1 MDKLVVTQPLW
12 SNLVLL
18 FLMYPTIT
26 SNDLK
31 IGESSCTPELCEKMT
46 GGKWIHVFILDRNIS
61 DIKPHILEG
70 CGEGMRVLHLFMAE
84 NVSARMLMSMM

>member
-1 MDKLVVTQPLW
+1 
-12 SNLVLL
+12 
-18 FLMYPTIT
+18 
-26 SNDLK
+26 
-31 IGESSCTPELCEKMT
+31 MT

-84 NVSARMLMSMM
+84 NVSARMLMSMMWIYGHVTINNIAGQVLHYNITQYSHPLEMVSIIENIDIMYFM